1 MKALDRWLALGVDWE
16 PGDELTGWLLSEKLN
31 GCRAF
36 WDGANL
42 WSRGGKRVTLPAH
55 IRATLP
61 EGVRLDGELWAGR
74 EGFTEARVAVQFGRW
89 TPRCRFTVFD
99 APDSPGTW
107 AQRIAEAGRLYADC
121 VGFTVCESLQHANAM
136 LLEVQSAGGEGLV
149 FRSPI
154 ATGYERGRS
163 RNFVKVKGHL
173 YTC

>member
-1 MKALDRWLALGVDWE
+1 MKALDRYISLGVDWE
-16 PGDELTGWLLSEKLN
+16 CGMALANWHASEKMD
-31 GCRAF
+31 GCRLF
-36 WDGANL
+36 WDGANAYTRT
-42 WSRGGKRVTLPAH
+42 SRRVNLPVH
-55 IRATLP
+55 IRGTLP

-74 EGFTEARVAVQFGRW
+74 GGFTEARVAVQFGRW

-107 AQRIAEAGRLYADC
+107 RERMTEAARIYADC
-121 VGFTVCESLQHANAM
+121 VGFTVCESLQHANAL

-154 ATGYERGRS
+154 ATSYERGRS